1 MSGFTLSYYLEDL
14 RRVEA
19 LSFSQLNALVAKYPY
34 CQLLRGL
41 LTRKSE
47 EFAINEAFKSQKL
60 TTLGLFNGRIGKL
73 FDLVYRTF
81 QKVEEKPEITE
92 VEEVV
97 LQQVPTIKE
106 PIVSK
111 LAVAQL
117 KVEHKQADVEKE
129 PAIPIG
135 KRMRKMLSKFN
146 QNPSRV
152 SDNEFLPE
160 EMASFD
166 LTSDETAGAQ
176 TDSYSSAE
184 YLASN
189 FVQWL
194 KSFKKPLV
202 KTEEIPTIERSTRNI
217 ITPITATPDAKP
229 LKAKSMKK
237 KKKAKKKK
245 KNKKKAGGLLINEE
259 IYSETLAELLAD
271 QGHNSK
277 AIKMY
282 QQLSLIFP
290 EKSALF
296 AVKIEKIK
304 RKSE

>member
-47 EFAINEAFKSQKL
+47 VLAINHSYKSQKIA
-60 TTLGLFNGRIGKL
+60 TLGLFNGRIGKL
-73 FDLVYRTF
+73 FDLVYKKF
-81 QKVEEKPEITE
+81 QKPEIKPEITE

-97 LQQVPTIKE
+97 QQQTPKAKE

-117 KVEHKQADVEKE
+117 KVEQKQAEIEKE
-129 PAIPIG
+129 PGIPVG

-152 SDNEFLPE
+152 SDNEFLSE
-160 EMASFD
+160 ERSSFD
-166 LTSDETAGAQ
+166 LSSDIPEAQ

-189 FVQWL
+189 FVHWL
-194 KSFKKPLV
+194 KSFNKPSI
-202 KTEEIPTIERSTRNI
+202 KHEEIPTIERETHDI
-217 ITPITATPDAKP
+217 ITPIESDSPAKP
-229 LKAKSMKK
+229 LKAKSLNKKK
-237 KKKAKKKK
+237 KKKAKKKS
-245 KNKKKAGGLLINEE
+245 KKKSGGLLINEE
-259 IYSETLAELLAD
+259 IYSETLADLLAD

-277 AIKMY
+277 AITMY

-304 RKSE
+304 RKSK

>member
-1 MSGFTLSYYLEDL
+1 
-14 RRVEA
+14 
-19 LSFSQLNALVAKYPY
+19 
-34 CQLLRGL
+34 
-41 LTRKSE
+41 
-47 EFAINEAFKSQKL
+47 
-60 TTLGLFNGRIGKL
+60 
-73 FDLVYRTF
+73 
-81 QKVEEKPEITE
+81 
-92 VEEVV
+92 
-97 LQQVPTIKE
+97 
-106 PIVSK
+106 VSK

-217 ITPITATPDAKP
+217 ITPIAVTPDAKP
-229 LKAKSMKK
+229 KRRKR
-237 KKKAKKKK
+237 
-245 KNKKKAGGLLINEE
+245 
-259 IYSETLAELLAD
+259 T
-271 QGHNSK
+271 
-277 AIKMY
+277 
-282 QQLSLIFP
+282 
-290 EKSALF
+290 
-296 AVKIEKIK
+296 K
-304 RKSE
+304 RKRAAF